1 MHADR
6 IGRLADQGVVEL
18 VAAVDPGV
26 VLDPPTI
33 YGADLYADLAEALNA
48 AGQVDVVV
56 IAAPLSEHF
65 HLARTALTA
74 GADVYLEKPPVTS
87 MEDFTRLLDLE
98 QETGR
103 VIQVGFQSLGSH
115 ALAMLRADEFGIG
128 PVSRIGALGAWSRT
142 VGYWSRSS
150 WSGRRSLR
158 GRAVVDGVITNP
170 LAHSVA
176 TALAVVDCR
185 TMTDVDVVETD
196 LYRANR
202 IDSDDTSVVR
212 IRATS
217 GQEVTCAL
225 SLCAP
230 VQQEP
235 QIHIEGANGRIR
247 FAYTSDRIDVVTN
260 DQTRT
265 ETTGRTDLFEN
276 LLAHRRDGSELLV
289 PLASTGAF
297 MRVLAA
303 VADADE
309 PTRIDPRAIRWEG
322 EDQDRRAVV
331 EDIDN
336 WLERAVSTSRTFA
349 ELRAPWAHQERD
361 TILVRAEIG
370 GAEVAQYVD
379 GRGTIPTSSPRPYLH
394 PARTLAGVVL
404 TARHPADHDWHLGI
418 GMAVPD
424 VNGSSFWGGGTYI
437 HDKGYVLLDNHGEIN
452 SEALQV
458 QENGFRQRLNWVGHD
473 GSVELRERRSIS
485 WAAVER
491 SNLEVDLRVST
502 RQPRETPRS
511 TRRAAKAARAAAT
524 GVSPGG
530 SRSATTSRCS
540 RPTRAASTTCTA
552 VSPHGWRGRPISPPG
567 RVSNWT
573 GHGGHRRSG
582 SGCDWRALVR
592 PGQRLPGHRLGARLG
607 SARVATMRAT
617 SLTRRFDISIAD
629 GRLTEGEVGALAL
642 AQGAG

>member
-170 LAHSVA
+170 LAHAVA

-452 SEALQV
+452 GEALQV
-458 QENGFRQRLNWVGHD
+458 EETGFRQQLNWVGHD

-502 RQPRETPRS
+502 RRRGGRHAQLAGQQRSPGWRLRRFRLAVPGVPRRRGVHAERA
-511 TRRAAKAARAAAT
+511 RRARRARQCGPMA
-524 GVSPGG
+524 GVVG
-530 SRSATTSRCS
+530 RFR
-540 RPTRAASTTCTA
+540 RRA
-552 VSPHGWRGRPISPPG
+552 GQK
-567 RVSNWT
+567 WT
-573 GHGGHRRSG
+573 GHGGRRRSG
-582 SGCDWRALVR
+582 SGRDWRALVR
-592 PGQRLPGHRLGARLG
+592 PGQRLPGTRLGARLG
-607 SARVATMRAT
+607 SARVATCG
-617 SLTRRFDISIAD
+617 RRPDPPLRDLDRRWSPY
-629 GRLTEGEVGALAL
+629 
-642 AQGAG
+642 